1 MGTSVAPLRV
11 WHVRTRSIAPDSIF
25 QRAQD
30 DSDSQ
35 ISDALV
41 LNVRP
46 RPAARSAR
54 AVGEPGVM
62 AHPKTG
68 LSSVLLGRCCLGSS
82 GRDGESDR
90 CDLGCPKTEIF
101 FEMGLDWWKQIDP
114 VQQIRPCAQLR
125 DLAAHEATATD
136 RGLRITEF
144 CATKRQMSGSARRFR
159 PRFRPCR
166 IRTRE
171 YL

>member
-1 MGTSVAPLRV
+1 LGTSVAPLRV

-35 ISDALV
+35 ISDAPV

-101 FEMGLDWWKQIDP
+101 FEMGLDWWNQIDP

-125 DLAAHEATATD
+125 DLVVCCSRSDCDRQRAKDNRVLRHEAPEE
-136 RGLRITEF
+136 RL
-144 CATKRQMSGSARRFR
+144 SAPF
-159 PRFRPCR
+159 PAAFPS
-166 IRTRE
+166 
-171 YL
+171 LPNSDS